1 MIGNP
6 SEEDASFVTDQKA
19 IEYLKSFPY
28 TPRIE
33 LHNKYQGATTSAID
47 FLNKILVFNPFFR
60 MSLSDALAHPLFD
73 DVRNANS
80 QNVIGTQIE
89 LEFEKM
95 TLNKDSMRQLF
106 LAEIY
111 TYHNKQS

>member
-1 MIGNP
+1 MPFSSNDQLAIIFAVIGNP

-28 TPRIE
+28 TPRVD
-33 LHNKYQGATTSAID
+33 LSLKYQGATSQAID

-73 DVRNANS
+73 EVRNANS
-80 QNVIGTQIE
+80 
-89 LEFEKM
+89 
-95 TLNKDSMRQLF
+95 
-106 LAEIY
+106 
-111 TYHNKQS
+111 